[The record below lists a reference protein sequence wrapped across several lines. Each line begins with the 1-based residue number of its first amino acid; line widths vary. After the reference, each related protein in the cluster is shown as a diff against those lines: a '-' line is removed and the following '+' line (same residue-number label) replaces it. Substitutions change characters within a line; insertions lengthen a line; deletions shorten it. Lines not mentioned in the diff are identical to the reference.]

1 MCLAIP
7 GQICEI
13 SADEPT
19 AVVDVMGV
27 RRQISTQM
35 LVDDSLAEGEWVLI
49 HVGFAMSKISDE
61 HAREQIKIL
70 EAMGEAADAEEE
82 ARGYAFGRPGGEPGA
97 GGATP

>member
-7 GQICEI
+7 GQVCELTQG
-13 SADEPT
+13 EPT

-27 RRQISTQM
+27 RRKISTQM
-35 LVDDSLAEGEWVLI
+35 LVDDSLDVGEWVLI

-82 ARGYAFGRPGGEPGA
+82 ARGYAFGHPETDQA